1 MVPCTFFWGNLFD
14 EITSSVLGSRTVI
27 AQIMLFSTYDF
38 LFLLHRDMGEEW
50 IGFIFLDVLIF
61 NELSV
66 KIIPYFS
73 ASLLFIIGY

>member
-1 MVPCTFFWGNLFD
+1 
-14 EITSSVLGSRTVI
+14 
-27 AQIMLFSTYDF
+27 
-38 LFLLHRDMGEEW
+38 MGEEW

-66 KIIPYFS
+66 KIIPYFG